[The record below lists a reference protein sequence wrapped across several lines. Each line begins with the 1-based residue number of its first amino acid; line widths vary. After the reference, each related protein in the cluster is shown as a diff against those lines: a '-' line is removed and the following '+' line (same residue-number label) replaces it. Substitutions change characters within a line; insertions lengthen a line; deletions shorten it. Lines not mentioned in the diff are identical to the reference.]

1 VQADPDFLIEHFE
14 NLLVGAAPE
23 HIAMLFQRLD
33 RLDASPRRRQ
43 VEIIVPVWGKVA
55 QPLPSRDQVFDR
67 DHEDVDGGVEP
78 LRDGVVERRFKLFL
92 LAHDGVEKISSIDVG
107 GLFEFE

>member
-1 VQADPDFLIEHFE
+1 MQADPDFLIEHFE
-14 NLLVGAAPE
+14 DLLVGAAPE
-23 HIAMLFQRLD
+23 HITVLFQRLD

-43 VEIIVPVWGKVA
+43 IEIVVPVRGKVA